1 MLARL
6 ESALGRHDLIKQM
19 VLQPEPGA
27 SPSDSDSKKS
37 VNLVVGYSSSPRS
50 QTALDLALWMA
61 HQTRIAT
68 SAQVTVQVVYVL
80 DDSQTSD
87 YSDLFNLTES
97 SLEFSE
103 AASSRTAVSAAMPE
117 AFRPIAQP
125 LPKWLAASPRLTSS
139 DLQCFKT
146 NSSPETALD
155 RADRILW
162 QARCLAEEWRGS
174 FTAHLRFGSVAT
186 ELRKVVE
193 EEAATV
199 LFLGCKSAN
208 HSIIRQLG
216 DDFPC
221 AVLGIPA
228 TLMSAECLD
237 SSSDCLSI

>member
-6 ESALGRHDLIKQM
+6 ESALGRNDLIEQM
-19 VLQPEPGA
+19 VLLPEPAA

-80 DDSQTSD
+80 DDSQTSE
-87 YSDLFNLTES
+87 YSDLFNLTAS
-97 SLEFSE
+97 SLECSE
-103 AASSRTAVSAAMPE
+103 ATSSRSA
-117 AFRPIAQP
+117 IARFAPP
-125 LPKWLAASPRLTSS
+125 LPKWLAASPRLTSG

-146 NSSPETALD
+146 NSSPATALD

-174 FTAHLRFGSVAT
+174 FTAHLRFGSVAA
-186 ELRKVVE
+186 ELRKVVK

-208 HSIIRQLG
+208 HAIIRQLG

-221 AVLGIPA
+221 AVLGIPT
-228 TLMSAECLD
+228 TLMSAESFD